1 MLLRVRLRRKTVDR
15 DDAFDGAFWGTAVV
29 RLPER
34 CPYCGRSIRH
44 PSNLARHVRA
54 KHLSPRAS
62 DDRRLARPA

>member
-15 DDAFDGAFWGTAVV
+15 DDAFDWAFWGTAVA
-29 RLPER
+29 RIPER

-54 KHLSPRAS
+54 KHLSARAS